1 MGHTMTT
8 VRECADK
15 YRADVLVL
23 SAKTEQR
30 LMAVLKTAKKRLAQ
44 HDGQVAEG
52 HSLLDA
58 AGLRLIEVINRLVS
72 WKAFLACFALPVSHC
87 EKITHLTCV

>member
-1 MGHTMTT
+1 MMTT
-8 VRECADK
+8 VREHADK

-52 HSLLDA
+52 HLLLDA
-58 AGLRLIEVINRLVS
+58 TGLRLIEVINRLVS

-87 EKITHLTCV
+87 EKITHSTWG